1 MSKIQLQAGVSALL
15 NLTVLAAVIL
25 AVLSRFP
32 EMENGENR
40 FRHGAKTFRY
50 FTTDSNLLAALA
62 CAVLL
67 PFHLRTLFGGTAA
80 LPAWALTFQYVAV
93 CAVTLTFL
101 TVLCFLAPTQGWG
114 KMFGGSNLWL
124 HLICPLLCILSFL
137 FAERAA
143 PLPFS
148 VTFAALIPMAL
159 YSAVYLA
166 KVVFIGEER
175 GGWKDFYGFN
185 RGGKWFVSLP
195 LMLGVAYP
203 VALGQWAL
211 SNAIWRWLA

>member
-15 NLTVLAAVIL
+15 NLFVLAAVIL

-32 EMENGENR
+32 AVEDGESR

-67 PFHLRTLFGGTAA
+67 PFRLRVLFGGMAA
-80 LPAWALTFQYVAV
+80 LPAWALTLKYVAV
-93 CAVTLTFL
+93 CAVTLTLL

-137 FAERAA
+137 FTDGGTL
-143 PLPFS
+143 LPFS
-148 VTFAALIPMAL
+148 ATFAALIPMGL
-159 YSAVYLA
+159 YGAVYLA
-166 KVVFIGEER
+166 KVVFIGEDR
-175 GGWKDFYGFN
+175 GG
-185 RGGKWFVSLP
+185 
-195 LMLGVAYP
+195 
-203 VALGQWAL
+203 
-211 SNAIWRWLA
+211 

>member
-1 MSKIQLQAGVSALL
+1 MSENQLQAGVSALL
-15 NLTVLAAVIL
+15 NLAVFAAVTL

-32 EMENGENR
+32 AVEDGENR

-67 PFHLRTLFGGTAA
+67 PFRLRTLFGSAAA
-80 LPAWALTFQYVAV
+80 LPVWALALKYVAV
-93 CAVTLTFL
+93 CAVTLTLL

-114 KMFGGSNLWL
+114 KMYGRSNLWL

-137 FAERAA
+137 FVDGGT

-148 VTFAALIPMAL
+148 ATFAALIPMGL
-159 YSAVYLA
+159 YGAVYLA
-166 KVVFIGEER
+166 EVVLIGTDR

-195 LMLGVAYP
+195 LMLGVSYLI
-203 VALGQWAL
+203 ALGQWAL
-211 SNAIWRWLA
+211 SGAIWR